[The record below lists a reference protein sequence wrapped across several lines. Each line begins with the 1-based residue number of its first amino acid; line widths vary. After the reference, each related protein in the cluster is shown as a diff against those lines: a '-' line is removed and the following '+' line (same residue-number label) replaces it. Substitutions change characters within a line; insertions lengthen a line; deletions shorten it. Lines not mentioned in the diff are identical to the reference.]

1 MPNLN
6 KIFLAGHLIR
16 DPETKY
22 TQAGTSLCTVGL
34 AVNHRYQVNNEW
46 RQEVCFV
53 DVVGFGKLA
62 EVLKDCRKG
71 QAVVVAGRLDYQTWT
86 TDGGQKRSKH
96 QVRAE
101 VVMPAAGKAERQG
114 EPEPA
119 GAAGSDDIPF

>member
-53 DVVGFGKLA
+53 DVVGFRRLA
-62 EVLKDCRKG
+62 DFLGECRKG
-71 QAVVVAGRLDYQTWT
+71 QAVFVAGRLDYQTRT
-86 TDGGQKRSKH
+86 TESGQKRGKH

-101 VVMPAAGKAERQG
+101 MILPAAEREDDHQ
-114 EPEPA
+114 E
-119 GAAGSDDIPF
+119 STDIPF